1 MRLEFIDRVKEN
13 EVLGRDIYTEDGNR
27 LLKAGIT
34 LTSGYIEKLKLQ
46 GVYYIYINDDRL
58 EDISYADSKLDEIKG
73 YVIKDISNIIKNI
86 SANEIHE
93 TKKRLG
99 YVKELVDHIVENGD
113 VNKCLYDIK
122 THDNYTYIHSLDTTI
137 ITCFLGMSMNIDGE
151 ELKELAIA
159 SSLHDIGKTKIP
171 KYVLNRVEAWSR
183 EERDAIKNHCI
194 YGKEILE
201 EIGGFSDKTIRGVL
215 EHHERV
221 DGLGYPFGLK
231 GNEISKFAKIITL
244 SNAYDAVVNC
254 KISKERCSLTDAYEY
269 VLSGA
274 DSRFD
279 MELVQRFKETFSI
292 FPLGSCLRL
301 SDGIEGYVVRQNKS
315 FPDRPVIRV
324 LYDNIT
330 KAPIPFYEID
340 LVKVKNVVVESIVR

>member
-122 THDNYTYIHSLDTTI
+122 THDNYTYIHT
-137 ITCFLGMSMNIDGE
+137 FLRYYNNNMFFR
-151 ELKELAIA
+151 
-159 SSLHDIGKTKIP
+159 H
-171 KYVLNRVEAWSR
+171 V
-183 EERDAIKNHCI
+183 
-194 YGKEILE
+194 
-201 EIGGFSDKTIRGVL
+201 
-215 EHHERV
+215 
-221 DGLGYPFGLK
+221 
-231 GNEISKFAKIITL
+231 
-244 SNAYDAVVNC
+244 
-254 KISKERCSLTDAYEY
+254 YEY
-269 VLSGA
+269 
-274 DSRFD
+274 RW
-279 MELVQRFKETFSI
+279 
-292 FPLGSCLRL
+292 
-301 SDGIEGYVVRQNKS
+301 
-315 FPDRPVIRV
+315 
-324 LYDNIT
+324 
-330 KAPIPFYEID
+330 
-340 LVKVKNVVVESIVR
+340 